1 MMPIGA
7 ALGGLIVVVTEQFGS
22 REFAQR
28 MPWFVA
34 GTLTIALF
42 AYAGPRLTTA
52 KFAEARAA
60 ALADTSVD
68 LA

>member
-1 MMPIGA
+1 
-7 ALGGLIVVVTEQFGS
+7 
-22 REFAQR
+22 

-60 ALADTSVD
+60 ALADSATT
-68 LA
+68 